1 MEHNHWYVFILES
14 DLVGVISAIDEIV
27 EDISTICP
35 IDNLRGIDVIYTY
48 IKTISL

>member
-1 MEHNHWYVFILES
+1 MLES

-35 IDNLRGIDVIYTY
+35 IDNLRGIEVIYRY
-48 IKTISL
+48 IQNYKLIALKTTT

>member
-1 MEHNHWYVFILES
+1 MFFMLES
-14 DLVGVISAIDEIV
+14 DLVGVINAIDKIV

-35 IDNLRGIDVIYTY
+35 IDNLRGIEVICGY